1 MHSERA
7 PLITHAQ
14 LASNGFTTNEIRAKV
29 RAGEL
34 IRVRR
39 GVYGGTDDINALEE
53 HRRLLRAT
61 TPAVHET
68 NVISHLSAAV
78 IHGFP
83 VQTHFLKRVWMTRRS
98 SGHGRSTRLITV
110 RNSAIDAAEIMEVDG
125 LTVTTPERTVA
136 DLARTQPFEWGVI
149 ACDAALRAEV
159 SPDDIRASLLRHPRL
174 RGVPR
179 ASAALTF
186 ADPRS
191 ESPAES
197 LSRVSMSLAGVPEPK
212 LQWEIFND
220 NGEFVARPDFMWPD
234 ARLVGEVDGKWK
246 YGQLLRPGQSP
257 EAAIMAEKKR
267 EEMIRQQGFWIVRW
281 GWDTAS
287 NPTRLGELL
296 HRALSW
302 QS

>member
-1 MHSERA
+1 MHNDRV

-34 IRVRR
+34 QRVRR
-39 GVYGGTDDINALEE
+39 GVYGGTDDINVLEE

-78 IHGFP
+78 IHDLP
-83 VQTHFLKRVWMTRRS
+83 VQTHFLKRVWMTRRT

-110 RNSAIDAAEIMEVDG
+110 RNTAIDVDEIMEVDG
-125 LTVTTPERTVA
+125 LTVTTPGRTVA

-149 ACDAALRAEV
+149 ACDAALRNDV
-159 SPDDIRASLLRHPRL
+159 SLDDIRASLIRHPRL
-174 RGVPR
+174 RGMPR
-179 ASAALTF
+179 ASSALAF

-212 LQWEIFND
+212 LQWELVND
-220 NGEFVARPDFMWPD
+220 DGEFVARPDFMWPE

-246 YGQLLRPGQSP
+246 YGQLLRPGQTP
-257 EAAIMAEKKR
+257 EHAIMAEKKR
-267 EEMIRQQGFWIVRW
+267 EEMIRQLGFWIVRW
-281 GWDTAS
+281 DWDTAS
-287 NPTRLGELL
+287 SATRLGNLL
-296 HRALSW
+296 RRALGW
-302 QS
+302 RT